1 MKIWTFGKNPKCDIV
16 VDAPTVSGTHCR
28 LLSQADGFI
37 LEDLQSTNGTFVS
50 GQRIKGKVR
59 VRHGSPV
66 MLGQST
72 PLPWDRIP
80 NASKVA
86 SRGTDKPSSKGSKT
100 DFTIGSEADNDI
112 VFELPMI
119 SRHHARIRFKGT
131 SAEIE
136 DLDSTNGTFVNTRKN
151 RVAKATISSNDAVFF
166 GSYRV
171 PAARLFKKY
180 TSPDLDKSKTMHV
193 RSQAVVIGRDKTCDE
208 VLDHP
213 LVSKRHARFGV
224 LGNRMYVEDL
234 DSGNGTFVNGEKIEG
249 ETDVVPGNVIQIAS
263 FSYRVEQNGVLT
275 RAKTQGNLSIEA
287 DNISIT
293 LGGTHLLDSVSLTI
307 CPGEF
312 VGLMGPSGAG
322 KTLLLSALNG
332 YLPPTAGSVL
342 INGENLYVNYDIFRG
357 QIGYVPQDDIVH
369 STLTVKE
376 ALYFTARLRL
386 PTDTSDEEIYRRIS
400 EVLTQLELTGQKDV
414 LIGSAEQRG
423 ISGGQRKRVNL
434 AMELITE
441 PSLLILDE
449 PTSGLS
455 SEDTLNVMKLL
466 RGLADQGMTI
476 LMTIHQPSLEAYQQM
491 DNLILV
497 AKDANAKQPG
507 RLGYY
512 GPAYPDAIQ
521 FFRMPDKASQPDVPD
536 LILSG
541 LAAKP
546 AKEWVSAYVDSNY
559 SKEFI
564 DGRSGTH
571 ASGQSIAEKQNK
583 SPAELWQQT
592 VTLVRR
598 GLAIKLRDKT
608 NTAILL
614 LQAPIIAILIVMVFN
629 DASINLTDFDPTIA
643 KQYEDMHDVAIQ
655 IQSAVFFIAIAAL
668 WFGCSNSA
676 REIVAEWA
684 IYRRERM
691 VNLKI
696 PCYLASKFAVL
707 GIFCFFQCLCLFLI
721 VNYFCDLATP
731 MLWLLPILFLVSLVG
746 VGIGLTISSI
756 AKTSE
761 VALGVLPLVILP
773 MVLLGGMVRPVHDL
787 GTAEPLAH
795 LVPSRW
801 AYEAELLLEAEYQE
815 QGETIDT
822 ETNERIRFDL
832 AEHHFPEEDE
842 RMGISAAVLAILVSL
857 IFVGIAPGIILKQR
871 DIH

>member
-1 MKIWTFGKNPKCDIV
+1 MQSWTIGKNPECDIV
-16 VDAPTVSGTHCR
+16 IDVPTVSGSHCR
-28 LLSQADGFI
+28 LTRQENIFI
-37 LEDLQSTNGTFVS
+37 LEDLKSTNGTFVK
-50 GQRIKGKVR
+50 GQRLSKKVR
-59 VRHGSPV
+59 IRHGTTV

-72 PLPWDRIP
+72 PLPWDLVPEPQQNQATQSNKNIK
-80 NASKVA
+80 NAAKS
-86 SRGTDKPSSKGSKT
+86 TY
-100 DFTIGSEADNDI
+100 TIGSESGNDI
-112 VFELPMI
+112 VFELPMV
-119 SRHHARIRFKGT
+119 SRQHARIRFEGT

-136 DLDSTNGTFVNTRKN
+136 DLGSTNGTFVNSRQN
-151 RVAKATISSNDAVFF
+151 RIKKAKISATDAVFF

-180 TSPDLDKSKTMHV
+180 RSPDLEKSATMHV
-193 RSQAVVIGRDKTCDE
+193 RSQAVLIGRDKTCGE
-208 VLDHP
+208 IIDHP
-213 LVSKRHARFGV
+213 LVSKQHARFGV
-224 LGNRMYVEDL
+224 LGDRMYVEDL
-234 DSGNGTFVNGEKIEG
+234 DSGNGTFVNGERIHKQTE
-249 ETDVVPGNVIQIAS
+249 VSPGDVIQIAS
-263 FSYRVEQNGVLT
+263 FSYRVEGGGELT

-293 LGGTHLLDSVSLTI
+293 LGGTHLLDRVSLTI

-332 YLPPTAGSVL
+332 YLPPTKGDVL
-342 INGENLYVNYDIFRG
+342 INGENLYANYDVFRG

-369 STLTVKE
+369 STLTVHE
-376 ALYFTARLRL
+376 ALYYTARLRL
-386 PTDTSDEEIYRRIS
+386 PTDTSDAEINQRIQDI
-400 EVLTQLELTGQKDV
+400 LTQLELTGQKNV

-434 AMELITE
+434 AMELITD

-455 SEDTLNVMKLL
+455 SQDTLNVMKLL
-466 RGLADQGMTI
+466 RGLANQGMTI
-476 LMTIHQPSLEAYQQM
+476 LMTIHQPSLESYQQM

-521 FFRMPDKASQPDVPD
+521 FFRTPDKASQPDVPD

-541 LAAKP
+541 LDAKP
-546 AKEWVSAYVDSNY
+546 AKEWITAYNDSKY
-559 SKEFI
+559 RQEFI
-564 DGRSGTH
+564 NDRSGNHTS
-571 ASGQSIAEKQNK
+571 AGSIAQNPDEG
-583 SPAELWQQT
+583 PAELWQQT
-592 VTLVRR
+592 FTLFRR
-598 GLAIKLRDKT
+598 GLAIKLRDKV

-629 DASINLTDFDPTIA
+629 DASKDLSDFDPTIA
-643 KQYEDMHDVAIQ
+643 KQHAEMKTVALKIQ
-655 IQSAVFFIAIAAL
+655 QAVFFVAIAAL
-668 WFGCSNSA
+668 WFGCSNSV
-676 REIVAEWA
+676 REIVDEWA

-707 GIFCFFQCLCLFLI
+707 GIFCFIQCLCLFTI
-721 VNYFCDLATP
+721 VTYFCDLATP
-731 MLWLLPILFLVSLVG
+731 MLRLLPILFLVAMVG

-756 AKTSE
+756 ARTSE

-773 MVLLGGMVRPVHDL
+773 MVLLGGLVSPVHDL
-787 GTAEPLAH
+787 GAAEPLAH

-801 AYEAELLLEAEYQE
+801 AYEAKLLLEAEYQE
-815 QGETIDT
+815 EGKTIDP
-822 ETNERIRFDL
+822 ETNKQVPFDI
-832 AEHHFPEEDE
+832 AEAHFPEDDE
-842 RMGISAAVLAILVSL
+842 RMGVTAAVLAIIISFILVAA
-857 IFVGIAPGIILKQR
+857 APGIVLKQR